1 MSSRLPRRSANTI
14 TFTRMLVDAPAFPE
28 NAPAHK
34 DGRRNRTVETRKRIA
49 AAFSELIREGHVAP
63 TAEEV
68 SVRASVGLRT
78 VFRHFDDMETL
89 YREVNVA
96 LQDIIQ
102 SMIQMKYSSEHWTDR
117 VLESIVIRA
126 RLFESITPFFLA
138 ARVHRH
144 ESEVIDQYIRDGV
157 DLERSLLKRI
167 VPQELLSDQPRFEAL
182 VMVLSP
188 ESWVRLRREQGLS
201 VAAAIASLHITV
213 SGLIGTW
220 SKQ

>member
-1 MSSRLPRRSANTI
+1 
-14 TFTRMLVDAPAFPE
+14 MLVDAPAPPE
-28 NAPAHK
+28 NTPAHK

-201 VAAAIASLHITV
+201 VAAAIASLHLTV
-213 SGLIGTW
+213 NGLIGTW

>member
-1 MSSRLPRRSANTI
+1 
-14 TFTRMLVDAPAFPE
+14 MLAESPLTPEAAPALQ
-28 NAPAHK
+28 

-49 AAFSELIREGHVAP
+49 AAFTELIREGHVAP

-89 YREVNVA
+89 YREVNVE
-96 LQDIIQ
+96 LQSIIQ
-102 SMIQMKYSSEHWTDR
+102 SMIQMKYTSEGWQDR
-117 VLESIVIRA
+117 LLEGIGMRA
-126 RLFESITPFFLA
+126 RLYESITPFLLA
-138 ARVHRH
+138 AKVHRH
-144 ESEVIDQYIRDGV
+144 ESVVIDEFIREGV
-157 DLERSLLKRI
+157 GLERSLLKRI
-167 VPQELLSDQPRFEAL
+167 VPQELQSEKHRFEAL

-201 VAAAIASLHITV
+201 VAAAIASLRMLV
-213 SGLIGTW
+213 NGLVATW